1 MAKDTYSRRWL
12 YAIFTALAANAAFFV
27 AALVVFCTIC
37 QPLSAYWESYDLS
50 YDKSY
55 TCLDGNVLT
64 IVSGALGVFS
74 DVFAVLLPCLM
85 LRHYDL
91 DVPRRQKIGL
101 NIIFGLGFVVA
112 GCSIART

>member
-12 YAIFTALAANAAFFV
+12 YAIFAALAANAAFFV
-27 AALVVFCTIC
+27 ASLFVFCFMC
-37 QPLSAYWESYDLS
+37 QPLSAYWESYNFS
-50 YDKSY
+50 YDKEY
-55 TCLDGNVLT
+55 TCLDGNILT
-64 IVSGALGVFS
+64 IVAGALGVVS
-74 DVFAVLLPCLM
+74 DVFAVLLPTLM